1 MRLEMSET
9 AAFASLIAALTS
21 RLFYGLTLDA
31 ADAANAGWLAALVG
45 LALSLPP
52 VWLICRLR
60 PPVRRALDA
69 PLLIG
74 LALDAACA
82 VECAA
87 YSESCLAFN
96 HVAPAFLMLPLL
108 AAILRCTWLGGD
120 ALGGA
125 ARIWIRLFA
134 ALMLIVMLYQLPYY
148 NPGWL
153 RPWLGAGGGGI
164 LRDGVRAAGWNVLL
178 AGSAADICRE
188 GMGFK
193 RLLRGLMISTAVAAG
208 LVALRQ
214 MMAPAFTAEAV
225 TRFTRIDTLLTN
237 GRAPLYLQLPM
248 TVAWFG
254 GMLHLMCFESIA
266 ACALLRRLLP
276 NARAG
281 ACMAI
286 GLSAVFVLAL
296 FRVPRAGLFLRFM
309 PYLYHALAA
318 IALTLWLVKGGEAT
332 CAASS

>member
-1 MRLEMSET
+1 MRLEMSES

-31 ADAANAGWLAALVG
+31 ADAANAGWLAALLG

-60 PPVRRALDA
+60 PPARRALDA
-69 PLLIG
+69 PLLICM
-74 LALDAACA
+74 ALDAACA

-164 LRDGVRAAGWNVLL
+164 LRAGVLAAGWNVLL
-178 AGSAADICRE
+178 AGGAAGICKGE
-188 GMGFK
+188 IGFK
-193 RLLRGLMISTAVAAG
+193 RLLRGLLVSTAVAAG

-214 MMAPAFTAEAV
+214 MMAPAFTSEPV

-248 TVAWFG
+248 IVAWFG
-254 GMLHLMCFESIA
+254 GMLHLMCFESVA
-266 ACALLRRLLP
+266 ACALTRRLLP
-276 NARAG
+276 NVRSG
-281 ACMAI
+281 VCVAI
-286 GLSAVFVLAL
+286 GLLAVFAPAL
-296 FRVPRAGLFLRFM
+296 LNMPRADVTQRLS
-309 PYLYHALAA
+309 PYLYHALTAT
-318 IALTLWLVKGGEAT
+318 ALTLWIVKGGGAP